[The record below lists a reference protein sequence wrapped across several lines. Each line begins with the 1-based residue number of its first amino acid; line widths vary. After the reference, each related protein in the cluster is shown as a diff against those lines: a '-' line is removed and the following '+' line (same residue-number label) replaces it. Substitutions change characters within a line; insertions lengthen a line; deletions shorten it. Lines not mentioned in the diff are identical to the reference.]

1 MDHAST
7 QRWVVGL
14 RVVDDDRVWSDL
26 DKDAVDA
33 RWDRSGHF
41 KRPVFEHLSSEW
53 LIWSAQ
59 RCARGGWKGRKL
71 EDVLRLR
78 HKRTLAFYWLFAP
91 WVVADFQI
99 MTLISTDLSARGLI
113 HQVTDE
119 SLLARLDDGGMTVY
133 AGFDPT
139 ADSLHVGSLLQLCTL
154 RRLQLGGH
162 RPIALAGGGTGMIG
176 DPGGKAA
183 ERPLLSLD
191 EIAHNVESIR
201 AQIERFLDFDESA
214 GTNQAIM
221 LDNAEWL
228 SSVRYLEFLRD
239 VGKHFTVN
247 QMVAKESVK
256 SRLERPDQ
264 GISYTEFSYM
274 LLQAYDFAQLNER
287 LGCTLQIGGSDQWG
301 NITMGIELIHRRS
314 GAQAYG
320 LTSPL
325 VTKADGTKF
334 GKSES
339 GNEKVWLD
347 AARTSPFRLYQF
359 FLTVED
365 SVVAN
370 YLRYFTFLPLEEI
383 LELDRLTAE
392 QPKARAAQRAL
403 AGAVIELV
411 HGPTERNAA
420 EEASRALFG
429 GSVASLDE
437 ATLLEVVEE
446 APASSLPAARLDGP
460 ASLIDLMAE
469 CGLVSSKS
477 EARRAIE
484 QGGVFVNDVPVS
496 GIDATLGRADLLH
509 GRYVV
514 LRKGKR
520 QYHLLTVT

>member
-1 MDHAST
+1 
-7 QRWVVGL
+7 
-14 RVVDDDRVWSDL
+14 
-26 DKDAVDA
+26 
-33 RWDRSGHF
+33 
-41 KRPVFEHLSSEW
+41 
-53 LIWSAQ
+53 
-59 RCARGGWKGRKL
+59 
-71 EDVLRLR
+71 
-78 HKRTLAFYWLFAP
+78 
-91 WVVADFQI
+91 
-99 MTLISTDLSARGLI
+99 MTAISTDLTARGLI

-119 SLLARLDDGGMTVY
+119 ALLAKLDHGGVITY

-154 RRLQLGGH
+154 RRLQLAGNQ
-162 RPIALAGGGTGMIG
+162 PIALAGGGTGMIG
-176 DPGGKAA
+176 DPGGKSV

-191 EIAHNVESIR
+191 EIAHNVDSIR
-201 AQIERFLDFDESA
+201 EQIARFLDFDASA
-214 GTNQAIM
+214 GSSQAVL

-301 NITMGIELIHRRS
+301 NITMGIDLIRRRS
-314 GAQAYG
+314 GDQAYG

-334 GKSES
+334 GKSEG

-347 AARTSPFRLYQF
+347 AKRTSPFRLYQF
-359 FLTVED
+359 FLAVED
-365 SVVAN
+365 AVVGS
-370 YLRYFTFLPLEEI
+370 YLRYFTFLDLEEI
-383 LELDRLTAE
+383 EALDLSTAQ
-392 QPKARAAQRAL
+392 QPQARAAQRAL
-403 AGAVIELV
+403 AAAVIDLI
-411 HGPTERNAA
+411 HGPTERMAA
-420 EEASRALFG
+420 QEASRALFG

-437 ATLLEVVEE
+437 ATLLEVIEE
-446 APASSLPAARLDGP
+446 APATTLSAHRLDEAP
-460 ASLIDLMAE
+460 LVVDVMTE
-469 CGLVSSKS
+469 CGLVASKS
-477 EARRAIE
+477 EARRALE
-484 QGGVFVNDVPVS
+484 QGGVFVNDQPVT
-496 GIDATLGRADLLH
+496 GIDAALTRADLLH

-520 QYHLLTVT
+520 SYHLLTVS